1 MLGEVVVLPDLGGH
15 ERAFLA
21 LPLRCYESRQADPDG
36 AQSRLG
42 VHLKPRPSPDLER
55 T

>member
-1 MLGEVVVLPDLGGH
+1 MLGEVVVLLDLGGH
-15 ERAFLA
+15 QRGFLL
-21 LPLRCYESRQADPDG
+21 LPLPCYQSRQADPDG

-42 VHLKPRPSPDLER
+42 VNLKPRPSPDLER